1 MHSGFGVHFGLFANA
16 FGIDKNLFGG
26 GVNRAVRVQ
35 PHVPIDTCA
44 FVEPTLV
51 LGSVYPYGNHVG
63 FAKMHQIGNIVLY
76 ARIAA
81 EVLPY
86 INAIYPAPT
95 VPKNTVELQFDAFAS
110 FGFAELKGF
119 SIPTDTML
127 GEGIA

>member
-16 FGIDKNLFGG
+16 FGINKNLFGG
-26 GVNRAVRVQ
+26 GMHRAVRVQ

-44 FVEPTLV
+44 FVKPTFV
-51 LGSVYPYGNHVG
+51 LGSVYPYGNHIRL
-63 FAKMHQIGNIVLY
+63 AKMHQIGNIVLY
-76 ARIAA
+76 SCIPA

-86 INAIYPAPT
+86 INAIYPTPT
-95 VPKNTVELQFDAFAS
+95 VSKNTVELQFDAFAS
-110 FGFAELKGF
+110 FGFAEVKGF

>member
-1 MHSGFGVHFGLFANA
+1 MHFGLFANA

-35 PHVPIDTCA
+35 PHVPIDTCP
-44 FVEPTLV
+44 FVKPTLI
-51 LGSVYPYGNHVG
+51 LGSVYPYGNHIRL
-63 FAKMHQIGNIVLY
+63 AKMHQIGDVVLY
-76 ARIAA
+76 TRITA

-95 VPKNTVELQFDAFAS
+95 VSKNTIELQFDAFAS

-127 GEGIA
+127 REGIA